1 LEHTPTLEATMPD
14 KTDISLDSADGV
26 NERLDGPDEDD
37 AEAMYDPDNIEVSR
51 ARELGLGMGAIDLAR
66 QNDVTE
72 GASFADG
79 DVERMSSDELTAA
92 DDISGSDAN
101 ALDIDED
108 FDTEDN
114 GPDAERLDDRAT
126 SRPR

>member
-1 LEHTPTLEATMPD
+1 MPD
-14 KTDISLDSADGV
+14 KTDISLDSADGI

-66 QNDVTE
+66 QNDLTE
-72 GASFADG
+72 DTSFADG
-79 DVERMSSDELTAA
+79 DVARMSRDELTAA
-92 DDISGSDAN
+92 DDISDSDAN
-101 ALDIDED
+101 SLDIDEN
-108 FDTEDN
+108 FDTEDD
-114 GPDAERLDDRAT
+114 GPEAERLDDRAT